1 MKTFTYSF
9 LACLFVFQSFSQ
21 TIIKTCKDGDLV
33 FITTASIPVNS
44 LIPQGRTHFNC
55 MGIVFLENGTPMVY
69 YAAEPL
75 RKCSFDDFIKLS
87 THGKYDIK
95 RLSDTE
101 LLSED
106 VINTMRIYASVKI
119 GLPYDDKLNWQNE
132 AMYNSEFIWKLFK
145 SCVGLPLCKLKEVKQ
160 LRANQSDKV
169 ANLVEKLGTQVMDE
183 KFVIIGDIYKSDAL
197 TDLEE

>member
-1 MKTFTYSF
+1 MKTLLYSF
-9 LACLFVFQSFSQ
+9 LAYLCVFQSFSQ

-33 FITTASIPVNS
+33 FITTASIPANS
-44 LIPQGRTHFNC
+44 QIPQGRTNFNC
-55 MGIVFLENGTPMVY
+55 MGIVFIENGIPMVY

-75 RKCSFDDFIKLS
+75 RKCSFNDFIKLS

-95 RLSDTE
+95 RVNDTE

-106 VINTMRIYASVKI
+106 VINTMRIYASAKI
-119 GLPYDDKLNWQNE
+119 GLPYDNQLNWQNE
-132 AMYNSEFIWKLFK
+132 AMYNSEFIWKLYK

-169 ANLVEKLGTQVMDE
+169 ANMMGQLETQVLDE
-183 KFVIIGDIYKSDAL
+183 KIVIIGDIYKSDAL